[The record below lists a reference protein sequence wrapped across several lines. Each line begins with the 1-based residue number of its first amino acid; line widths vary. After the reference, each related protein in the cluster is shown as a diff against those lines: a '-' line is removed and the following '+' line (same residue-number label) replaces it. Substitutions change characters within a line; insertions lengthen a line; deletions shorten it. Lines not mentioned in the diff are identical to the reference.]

1 MYTIRPWLYI
11 GKFRETQDEK
21 LLHEIGI
28 GALLQLADSVNLPNI
43 PSLYIPIEDGQPLPF
58 DRLKSGVEFVRLEKA
73 QGRHVLIA
81 CGAGISRSVSVAV
94 AVLKEEEN
102 LSLFE
107 AFRQVLAKHPQAM
120 PHLALWQ
127 SLCDYYGESWSYKD
141 IFKLMRQQN
150 INC

>member
-11 GKFRETQDEK
+11 GKYRETQDEK
-21 LLHEIGI
+21 LLHHIGI
-28 GALLQLADSVNLPNI
+28 GALLQLADSVNLPSI
-43 PSLYIPIEDGQPLPF
+43 SSLYIPIEDGEALPF
-58 DRLKSGVEFVRLEKA
+58 DRLKSSVEFVRLEKA
-73 QGRHVLIA
+73 QSRNVLIA
-81 CGAGISRSVSVAV
+81 CGAGVSRSVSVAV

-107 AFRQVLAKHPQAM
+107 AFRQVLANHPQAM

-150 INC
+150 INR